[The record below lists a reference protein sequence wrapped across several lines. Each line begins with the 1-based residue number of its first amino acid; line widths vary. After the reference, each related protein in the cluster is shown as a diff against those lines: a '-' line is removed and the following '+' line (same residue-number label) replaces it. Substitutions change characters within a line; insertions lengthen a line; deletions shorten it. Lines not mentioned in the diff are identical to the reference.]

1 VLHNLQESVVNE
13 MKIKD
18 EKLSEVN
25 SRREDG
31 GEKTERI
38 TNPGLASGAMLP
50 RVPWAEQA
58 TDALNE
64 YLAKNLRSLRDK

>member
-1 VLHNLQESVVNE
+1 
-13 MKIKD
+13 MKIKN
-18 EKLSEVN
+18 EELNAVN

-38 TNPGLASGAMLP
+38 TNPGLASSVMLP
-50 RVPWAEQA
+50 RMPWAERA